1 LVQTGQ
7 DMVRSSKGFCL
18 DSLELTTEC
27 FRLESAILAL
37 LSQAAYQANEP
48 LCSFE
53 SKLSDPALTDKESS

>member
-1 LVQTGQ
+1 
-7 DMVRSSKGFCL
+7 M